1 MEVDAGSGEG
11 AAAAGGRKAPR
22 RRRGRRRGAKDHK
35 GEFENVPDTEA
46 ANHGTTPPPA
56 ISGGSGGSAEAEPP
70 RGPRPTYPCG
80 VTITSATTAQVSSP
94 SSSWPCGPDS
104 ELLPFE
110 LTEYA
115 RLYKLQDE
123 MHVAAQVTG
132 GGGGHREEEEE
143 DERALR
149 EERTRALLGEAPTMT
164 LQEFSDLE
172 NRVFARASARAAQ
185 PAFSRG
191 PRSWETRYG
200 SRGLAW
206 GRSSSRR
213 RRLF

>member
-1 MEVDAGSGEG
+1 MEPGCSRSGASTSAAAEGSEGAVAGSEG
-11 AAAAGGRKAPR
+11 CSGTRTPEAESGAREARAAVVAGGVGSAVSVDTSDSAP
-22 RRRGRRRGAKDHK
+22 RRGAKEHK

-70 RGPRPTYPCG
+70 GGPRPTYLCG

-123 MHVAAQVTG
+123 MHVAAQ
-132 GGGGHREEEEE
+132 EEEE

-149 EERTRALLGEAPTMT
+149 EERTRALLGRVPTGPK
-164 LQEFSDLE
+164 
-172 NRVFARASARAAQ
+172 RK
-185 PAFSRG
+185 AFPLKKGR
-191 PRSWETRYG
+191 TRQI
-200 SRGLAW
+200 
-206 GRSSSRR
+206 
-213 RRLF
+213 